1 MQRSM
6 LWRIVVAVAFVI
18 APLAVLT
25 SPPGVSH
32 AQNAAP
38 DPATV
43 DDEIIVLEYNG
54 GIRIDDPYTAPG
66 NAPATWTSGAD
77 IGWNAIAAG
86 DFNGDGDDEIVAI
99 KGATLKIFDPFY
111 PSGSAPAA
119 FDIPPLS
126 SNLSYRL
133 IATGDFDGDLRDEI
147 AATHT
152 SNFSNTAEELKI
164 YDGNANGT
172 AWTQTHT
179 EGFGASWRAMSTGD
193 MNNDGHADL
202 AMVREES
209 GNGRT
214 KVWNGN
220 LWTPL
225 VNPDR
230 VDILPWV
237 TLQLGNISNTN
248 PGDEMALTR
257 SGAESSLP
265 SLILWR
271 LSGSSLVDLVAGSIH
286 NPPFTSLSLGDLNGD
301 GDDEVV
307 MLRNPQQNNVFALVV
322 KNPTGATM
330 AQNLE
335 SSLNYPTIWQQ
346 VRTGD
351 TDADGKAEIVVL
363 RSGAYRVFSNPD
375 LNNNYTDTFGSY
387 RVPISSNYDRSTLAL
402 ANVDGSGIVL
412 GPMLSLNPTSLSFDQ
427 NNLHKTVAVTNSTT
441 SDVLAWSAQV
451 TFGNTWLQV
460 DAPASGATPGT
471 LGVTVDLSSVTP
483 NVTHNGVIRVTAVAA
498 TNSPKDLAVTLL
510 FTDAGLQVTPKQ
522 LSISQPV
529 GGPIVTKSIAIS
541 RPGLA
546 TAWAA
551 TALSTVAA
559 QDVIA
564 ALADGTAT
572 VGPEG
577 VIVDGAPAA
586 VPAWLSFTP
595 DHGITPS
602 TMTVSVIGTTPGTY
616 TATIVIVADDPSVPN
631 RVQAVDVTAIIGK
644 GSFLPYVTRP

>member
-99 KGATLKIFDPFY
+99 KGATLKVFDPFG
-111 PSGSAPAA
+111 PSGSVPATLDKTLPGSLA
-119 FDIPPLS
+119 FH
-126 SNLSYRL
+126 L
-133 IATGDFDGDLRDEI
+133 IATGDFDRDGRDEI
-147 AATHT
+147 AFTRT
-152 SNFSNTAEELKI
+152 SSSTVFSEELWV
-164 YDGNANGT
+164 YHGNASGT
-172 AWTQTHT
+172 AWTESHK
-179 EGFGASWRAMSTGD
+179 EDFGTSWRAMSTGD
-193 MNNDGHADL
+193 MNNDGYADL
-202 AMVREES
+202 VLVRAE
-209 GNGRT
+209 GALGRT
-214 KVWNGN
+214 KVYSGN
-220 LWTPL
+220 LWTVLAERPDNFPWL
-225 VNPDR
+225 TVN
-230 VDILPWV
+230 
-237 TLQLGNISNTN
+237 LGNISSSYS
-248 PGDEMALTR
+248 GDEMALTR
-257 SGAESSLP
+257 QDVGSSLP

-483 NVTHNGVIRVTAVAA
+483 NVTHNGVIRVTAVVA

-616 TATIVIVADDPSVPN
+616 TATIMIVADDPSVPN